1 MPVAI
6 LLLAASYF
14 SYTTLICIGVFI
26 GALKLYA
33 VSCKGKLVLDYDQ
46 TNELFKKFVEK
57 SQITSLEYEHFFL
70 SPTPAWQ
77 GFIYLLIEIFYE
89 NLFPTKFERELFKLK
104 DGGTIGLDWDGGIP
118 DPKVPPT
125 KPILI
130 IAPGLGGG
138 S

>member
-1 MPVAI
+1 MVVAI

-14 SYTTLICIGVFI
+14 SYTTLICLGVFI

-57 SQITSLEYEHFFL
+57 SRITSLEYEPFFL

-77 GFIYLLIEIFYE
+77 GFIYLLIETFFE